1 MAQRLGTVLVVDD
14 SDFDLRLLALSA
26 GALGYTVIT
35 ASSAAEAIE
44 RVFDPA
50 GGVDVVVSD
59 IRMEPVDGFGLVDA
73 LQARLPDL
81 PVVLVTAQATTDLVL
96 QAVKRGVLD
105 VLVKP
110 ADPAMLEAT
119 LGTAMRRR
127 ELVTTDRTLLDTL
140 HRTIDEQT
148 AEIQRRLVSHEREHA
163 ELKRVFRQVQE
174 IKAEWE
180 RTMDC
185 VSDMVLLIGPDGRL
199 RRCNRAWRDFT
210 GRPYAEILGVSWKE
224 LFVGLGLESR
234 TGFGPGCEL
243 HHAASGRW
251 FVYREAPFEAVASS
265 DSGSIAP
272 GTSGKVITLNDTTEL
287 KLAVRQREVA
297 FEQLKS
303 SQAQVIQS
311 EKLATIGQMTAG
323 VAHEINNPVGFV
335 TSNLSSLSKYVERL
349 AGFIAAVTQLL
360 DRAAPGVRDEVQE
373 LRRKFKVDF
382 ILGDVTKL
390 IAESLDG
397 TARVSKIV
405 KDLGTFSR
413 VDGDDWRPVDLAA
426 SLEQAIGI
434 VWNQL
439 KYKVTLH
446 REFGALPPVVC
457 NAQLINQVV
466 MNLLVNASHA
476 MDTPGVITLSTRV
489 DGPDAVIT
497 VADTGKGIAPEH
509 LARIFDPF
517 FTTKEA
523 GKGTGL
529 GLSISA
535 DIIKKHAGTISV
547 ESALGVGTTF
557 TLRIPVAG
565 GRA

>member
-1 MAQRLGTVLVVDD
+1 VAQRVGTVLVVDD
-14 SDFDLRLLALSA
+14 SEFDLRLLALSVR
-26 GALGYTVIT
+26 ALGYTAIT
-35 ASSAAEAIE
+35 ASSAEEAVH
-44 RVFDPA
+44 RVFDSA

-59 IRMEPVDGFGLVDA
+59 IRMEPTDGFGLVDA
-73 LQARLPDL
+73 LQQRLPDL
-81 PVVLVTAQATTDLVL
+81 PVILVTAQATTDLVI
-96 QAVKRGVLD
+96 QAVKRRVLD

-110 ADPAMLEAT
+110 VDPAMLEAT
-119 LGTAMRRR
+119 LGAAMRRR
-127 ELVTTDRTLLDTL
+127 ELVTTDRTLIDTL

-148 AEIQRRLVSHEREHA
+148 AEIQRRLVAHETEHA

-210 GRPYAEILGVSWKE
+210 GQPYSEILGVSWKE
-224 LFVGLGLESR
+224 LFVRLGLETR

-243 HHAASGRW
+243 HHVASGRW
-251 FVYREAPFEAVASS
+251 FVFREAPFEAVLTSA
-265 DSGSIAP
+265 SGSIAP

-360 DRAAPGVRDEVQE
+360 DRAAPGARDEVQE

-405 KDLGTFSR
+405 KDLGNFSR

-439 KYKVTLH
+439 KYKVTLQ
-446 REFGALPPVVC
+446 REFGELPPVVC

-476 MDTPGVITLSTRV
+476 MDAPGVIRLSTHL

-535 DIIKKHAGTISV
+535 DIIKKHAGTIAV
-547 ESALGVGTTF
+547 ESEVGVGTTF
-557 TLRIPVAG
+557 TIRIPVAG
-565 GRA
+565 ATT